1 MPPHPVTGVI
11 LEVLVLL
18 VTTLHQGIER
28 VVVEVVVVTLLRI
41 PIPTRD
47 AAAAI
52 RAFIF
57 TRRQPARLLIR
68 DTFVDH
74 RRIRQAIRAIPV
86 LIPCCEAAA
95 ASINRACI
103 LTLLQPVNGRVQSFI
118 QPVNGLFPD
127 AFAAIRLVRQAIRA
141 LFGGMVGTHFRP
153 IIDVIKDAFAYPRR
167 IRQFAIWR
175 TVRLVVASCTRC
187 DAVTSGAGEAWRVE
201 TQWRRAQGKLDR
213 G

>member
-11 LEVLVLL
+11 PEVLVLLL

-41 PIPTRD
+41 PILTRD

-103 LTLLQPVNGRVQSFI
+103 LTLH
-118 QPVNGLFPD
+118 QPVNGLGEGEAVGEGVN
-127 AFAAIRLVRQAIRA
+127 AFAAIKLVRQAIRA

>member
-153 IIDVIKDAFAYPRR
+153 IIDVIKDAFAFPRR
-167 IRQFAIWR
+167 IRHFAIWR

-187 DAVTSGAGEAWRVE
+187 DAVTSGAGEAWRVK
-201 TQWRRAQGKLDR
+201 TRWRRA
-213 G
+213 